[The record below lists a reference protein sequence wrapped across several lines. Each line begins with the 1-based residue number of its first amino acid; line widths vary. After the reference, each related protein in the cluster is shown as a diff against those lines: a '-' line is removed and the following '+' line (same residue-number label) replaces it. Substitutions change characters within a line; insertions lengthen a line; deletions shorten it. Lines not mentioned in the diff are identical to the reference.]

1 MRRREQDMS
10 TEWSRETVT
19 ALNELQ
25 TGARFGHPYT
35 CPNRG
40 DGRHHDNGHDIG
52 CLVATEHGWV
62 CPDCDY
68 TQDWAHASSVD
79 LPRVSG
85 MPGVLTRAA
94 CVDSAAGGA
103 DDADGNGS
111 AA

>member
-1 MRRREQDMS
+1 MS

-40 DGRHHDNGHDIG
+40 DGKHHHNGNDLG
-52 CLVATEHGWV
+52 CLVATEHGWI

-68 TQDWAHASSVD
+68 TQGWAHAGSLD
-79 LPRVSG
+79 
-85 MPGVLTRAA
+85 MAGVGERLGRL
-94 CVDSAAGGA
+94 V
-103 DDADGNGS
+103 GS
-111 AA
+111 APAYNEDEGVCGGQDPG